1 MTEKNNNITVL
12 GGGSFGTAIA
22 NMIAANGAH
31 TTLWMRDEEN
41 VQRCRRHHE
50 NDRYLPGYKLDKR
63 LHITS
68 DLAVALHGAKLVFF
82 SVPSKAFRDVCRHAA
97 DFIEPG
103 TMAVSTAKGIEG
115 DTFRLMS
122 SVLTEELDQPRV
134 GVISGPNLA
143 REVARQ
149 ELTATVIASADEG
162 LCSTVQKILGT
173 TFFRVYA
180 NHDMFGVELAGALKN
195 IYAIAAGIASAMDLG
210 QNTMSMLITR
220 SLAEMTRFATR
231 LGADPMTF
239 IGLSGV
245 GDLFV
250 TCTSPLS
257 RNYRIGQALGRGK
270 SLEEAIEEVGQVAEG
285 VNTTRTVKL
294 KADELDIYMPLVTGL
309 YEVMFNGASI
319 SDVIKTMMV
328 STQTEDVEFRVQ

>member
-1 MTEKNNNITVL
+1 
-12 GGGSFGTAIA
+12 
-22 NMIAANGAH
+22 
-31 TTLWMRDEEN
+31 
-41 VQRCRRHHE
+41 
-50 NDRYLPGYKLDKR
+50 
-63 LHITS
+63 
-68 DLAVALHGAKLVFF
+68 
-82 SVPSKAFRDVCRHAA
+82 
-97 DFIEPG
+97 
-103 TMAVSTAKGIEG
+103 
-115 DTFRLMS
+115 
-122 SVLTEELDQPRV
+122 
-134 GVISGPNLA
+134 
-143 REVARQ
+143 
-149 ELTATVIASADEG
+149 
-162 LCSTVQKILGT
+162 
-173 TFFRVYA
+173 
-180 NHDMFGVELAGALKN
+180 
-195 IYAIAAGIASAMDLG
+195 
-210 QNTMSMLITR
+210 
-220 SLAEMTRFATR
+220 MTRFATR